1 MLHSSLLRFGC
12 FICLCASIAVFQ
24 TFLFQAEILQTAQYR
39 QSDFIVDAYYYL
51 HLGEVIADAYII
63 GPESLFVLVNEFSP
77 TPTSVGIV
85 YINSLYGLIFDSVYA
100 KVLFHSVVFSITIY
114 FSFPPINRL
123 KTLMLVFLFGGL
135 LVYIFLP
142 SKESLILLAFGIFMC
157 FLQHRKVSL
166 LVLSILLMAIAR
178 PEAVIILCLSY
189 LIYICRRPSYLLIS
203 VTVFLYLYFGFGL
216 RELLFEV
223 AISHQAMA
231 ILYSDT
237 FKCQYGF
244 LNVCL
249 ATIDGFELTI
259 INRLLL
265 IGSLP
270 LKWCYDFW
278 MYCVGGTYSG
288 VVFFLKLS
296 QLLPSLY
303 FIFKWKVLLL
313 FIQRDEFRLLLIFV
327 SLYIGTY
334 MSLIFSQPSR
344 PLSTVITLVLLTFF
358 FVKTDSF
365 VKWHKSQIRL
375 G

>member
-1 MLHSSLLRFGC
+1 M
-12 FICLCASIAVFQ
+12 FQ
-24 TFLFQAEILQTAQYR
+24 IFLFQAEISQTAQYL

-51 HLGEVIADAYII
+51 HLGEVIADAYIT
-63 GPESLFVLVNEFSP
+63 GSESLFVLVNEFSP
-77 TPTSVGIV
+77 TPTSFGII
-85 YINSLYGLIFDSVYA
+85 YINAIYGLIFDSVLA
-100 KVLFHSVVFSITIY
+100 KVLFHSIVFAITIY
-114 FSFPPINRL
+114 FLFPPINRL

-135 LVYIFLP
+135 FAYIFLP
-142 SKESLILLAFGIFMC
+142 SKESLLLLAFGIFLC

-166 LVLSILLMAIAR
+166 LMLSILLMAIAR
-178 PEAVIILCLSY
+178 PEAVIILGVSY
-189 LIYICRRPSYLLIS
+189 LIYICRRPSYLFIFA
-203 VTVFLYLYFGFGL
+203 TGFLYLYFGFGL

-223 AISHQAMA
+223 ASAQQAMA

-237 FKCQYGF
+237 FKCQHGF

-270 LKWCYDFW
+270 LKWIYDFW
-278 MYCVGGTYSG
+278 IYCFAGTYSG

-303 FIFKWKVLLL
+303 LIFKWKVLLI
-313 FIQRDEFRLLLIFV
+313 FIQRDEFKLLMIFV

-334 MSLIFSQPSR
+334 MGLIFSQPSR
-344 PLSTVITLVLLTFF
+344 PLSTVITLVLLTYF

-365 VKWHKSQIRL
+365 FKWYKAQNRL